1 VIPPGGFVEPGP
13 HAESPERVRRVRAL
27 VEVSGLGDRLVTL
40 APRPATEEELLRFHT
55 RGYLAR
61 VRALSDAGHG
71 DAGFYSPV
79 GPSSYEIA
87 CLSVGACLVAV
98 DAVLDGEVAN
108 AYALVRPPGHH
119 ALADLGMGGCIFG
132 NTALAAF
139 HARARGVER
148 VAIVDF
154 DAHHGNGTEAAFWD
168 DPSVLTIS
176 LHQEHC
182 FPADTGEVEKL
193 GGPGARGTNVNV
205 PLPPGSGTGAYES
218 AFERIVLPALDGF
231 RPGLVLVAAGYDSSA
246 WDAHARM
253 MLHSECYRGLAASLL
268 QAAHRHADGRLVVIH
283 EGGYSP
289 AYVPF
294 CALAVLEELSGER
307 TEVVDPFL
315 PIFEGYAGQEL
326 QPHQDAAIA
335 AVGQA
340 LAAA

>member
-1 VIPPGGFVEPGP
+1 VIPAGGFVEPGP
-13 HAESPERVRRVRAL
+13 HAESPERIRRAHAL
-27 VEVSGLGDRLVTL
+27 VEVSGLGDRLARL
-40 APRPATEEELLRFHT
+40 APRPASEEELLRFHT
-55 RGYLAR
+55 PGYLDR
-61 VRALSDAGHG
+61 VRELSKAGHG

-87 CLSVGACLVAV
+87 CLATGACLVAV
-98 DAVLDGEVAN
+98 DAVLDAGVAN

-119 ALADLGMGGCIFG
+119 ALPDLGMGGCIFG

-154 DAHHGNGTEAAFWD
+154 DAHHGNGTETAFWD

-176 LHQEHC
+176 LHQDRC
-182 FPADTGEVEKL
+182 FPPDTGEVERL
-193 GGPGARGTNVNV
+193 GGAGAQGANVNV
-205 PLPPGSGTGAYES
+205 PLPPGSGTGAYEA
-218 AFERIVLPALDGF
+218 AFERIVLPVLDRF
-231 RPGLVLVAAGYDSSA
+231 RPELVLVAAGYDSSA

-253 MLHSECYRGLAASLL
+253 MLHSECYRSLTASLL
-268 QAAHRHADGRLVVIH
+268 EAADRHAGGRLVVIH

-294 CALAVLEELSGER
+294 CALAVLEQLSGER
-307 TEVVDPFL
+307 TDVVDPFL
-315 PIFEGYAGQEL
+315 PIFEGYAAQDL

-335 AVGQA
+335 AVERA
-340 LAAA
+340 LETI